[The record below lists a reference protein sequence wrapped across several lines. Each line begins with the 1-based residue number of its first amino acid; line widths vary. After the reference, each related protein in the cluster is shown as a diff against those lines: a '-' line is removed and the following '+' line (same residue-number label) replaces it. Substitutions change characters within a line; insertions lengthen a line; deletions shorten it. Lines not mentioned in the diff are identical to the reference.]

1 MGQAPVDERSDTGGM
16 VNAPDTL
23 TANAAILSAELDWLA
38 ELINARL
45 SAYFGAA
52 QTKTEGDAPAESPAA
67 SATPEPPQAPLGYV
81 APPALGDTLTPY
93 NRFLLFYE
101 WSYAERV
108 AIILA
113 LAPLL
118 RPQLLD
124 VFSTRN
130 TLFDR
135 PFTEFGGRREANG
148 AFIPNGETLAF
159 ILGGVD
165 LELRLRMRQIFEP
178 NHLFREHKILA
189 PAPTGVREPL
199 HTPLVIAEEFVALL
213 LSGEPRRPTF
223 GADFP
228 AQYIKTDLAWED
240 LILHPGT
247 RKQLDEILAWIEHGE
262 TLLSEWDMGG
272 RLRPGCR
279 CLFYGPPGT
288 GKSLTASLLGKA
300 SGRDV
305 YKIDL
310 SLVVSK
316 YIGETEKNL
325 DRVFE
330 QAENKDWILFF
341 DEADALFGKRSETKS
356 SHDRYANQETAFLLQ
371 RLETFTGIAI
381 LASNLRDNID
391 VAFARRFE
399 SVIYFPIPRA
409 EERQRLWSR
418 GFSAASRL
426 DPKLDLAEIAR
437 KHSLSG
443 GSIMN
448 VIRYASI
455 EALRRGENQ
464 ISADDVRVGIR
475 REYKKEGKGG

>member
-1 MGQAPVDERSDTGGM
+1 MSSADLLS
-16 VNAPDTL
+16 
-23 TANAAILSAELDWLA
+23 ANAAELSAELDWLRQ
-38 ELINARL
+38 LISVRFD
-45 SAYFGAA
+45 SYFGTAKQEPQDRPIVA
-52 QTKTEGDAPAESPAA
+52 IEAPPLGDI
-67 SATPEPPQAPLGYV
+67 ATPFA
-81 APPALGDTLTPY
+81 
-93 NRFLLFYE
+93 RFIRFYD

-113 LAPLL
+113 LARLL

-135 PFTEFGGRREANG
+135 PFTEFGGTRDPSG
-148 AFIPNGETLAF
+148 IFVPNGETLAF
-159 ILGGVD
+159 LLGGSD
-165 LELRLRMRQIFEP
+165 LEMRLRLRRLFEP
-178 NHLFREHKILA
+178 DHLFRVHKILA
-189 PAPTGVREPL
+189 PTTQGIREPL
-199 HTPLVIAEEFVALL
+199 QTPLVISEEFVALL

-228 AQYIKTDLAWED
+228 AQYISTDLDWQD

-247 RKQLDEILAWIEHGE
+247 RKQLDEILTWIEHGD
-262 TLLSEWDMGG
+262 TLLREWGMAG

-288 GKSLTASLLGKA
+288 GKSLTASLLGKT

-330 QAENKDWILFF
+330 QAEHKNWILFF
-341 DEADALFGKRSETKS
+341 DEADALFGKRSETRS

-399 SVIYFPIPRA
+399 SVIYFAIPRA
-409 EERQRLWSR
+409 DERHQLWQR
-418 GFSAASRL
+418 GFSTRATL
-426 DPKLDLAEIAR
+426 DSKLDLREVAR
-437 KHSLSG
+437 KHALSG

-448 VIRYASI
+448 VIRYVSL
-455 EALRRGENQ
+455 EALRRGGSM
-464 ISADDVRVGIR
+464 ISAADVHRGIA
-475 REYKKEGKGG
+475 REYKKEGKSG

>member
-1 MGQAPVDERSDTGGM
+1 VSSFDPLS
-16 VNAPDTL
+16 
-23 TANAAILSAELDWLA
+23 ANAVLLSAELDWLGR
-38 ELINARL
+38 LISGRFD
-45 SAYFGAA
+45 SYFGTDGQEPQGKQLVAV
-52 QTKTEGDAPAESPAA
+52 E
-67 SATPEPPQAPLGYV
+67 EPPPTD
-81 APPALGDTLTPY
+81 DTTPY
-93 NRFLLFYE
+93 GRFTRFYD
-101 WSYAERV
+101 WSYAERI

-113 LAPLL
+113 LARLL
-118 RPQLLD
+118 QPQLLD

-135 PFTEFGGRREANG
+135 PFTEFGGSRDQSG
-148 AFIPNGETLAF
+148 LFVPNGETLAF
-159 ILGGVD
+159 LLGGTD
-165 LELRLRMRQIFEP
+165 LEMRLRLRQLFEAD
-178 NHLFREHKILA
+178 HLFRVHKILA
-189 PAPTGVREPL
+189 PAPHGVREPL
-199 HTPLVIAEEFVALL
+199 QTPLTISEEFVALL

-228 AQYIKTDLAWED
+228 AQYISTELAWQD

-247 RKQLDEILAWIEHGE
+247 RKQLDEILTWIEHGD
-262 TLLSEWDMGG
+262 TLLREWGMAG

-288 GKSLTASLLGKA
+288 GKSLTASLLGKT

-341 DEADALFGKRSETKS
+341 DEADALFGKRSETRS

-399 SVIYFPIPRA
+399 SVIYFAIPRA
-409 EERQRLWSR
+409 DERYQLWQRA
-418 GFSAASRL
+418 FSSSVTL
-426 DPKLDLAEIAR
+426 DAKLDLREIAR
-437 KHSLSG
+437 KHALSG

-448 VIRYASI
+448 VIRYVSL
-455 EALRRGENQ
+455 EALRRGDST
-464 ISADDVRVGIR
+464 IRAADVHTGIA
-475 REYKKEGKGG
+475 REFKKEGKAG

>member
-1 MGQAPVDERSDTGGM
+1 M
-16 VNAPDTL
+16 NAPDVL
-23 TANAAILSAELDWLA
+23 AANAAFLSAELEWLA
-38 ELINARL
+38 TLISARFT
-45 SAYFGAA
+45 AYFGS
-52 QTKTEGDAPAESPAA
+52 APPTASKPAA
-67 SATPEPPQAPLGYV
+67 GPADGPADEPADGPADGLSTPPSEL
-81 APPALGDTLTPY
+81 PPAAPHGVSPPPIGDSLSPY
-93 NRFLLFYE
+93 ARFLRFYD
-101 WSYAERV
+101 WSYAERA

-113 LAPLL
+113 LTPLL

-135 PFTEFGGRREANG
+135 PFTEFGGRRDGSG

-165 LELRLRMRQIFEP
+165 LELRLRLRRLFEP
-178 NHLFREHKILA
+178 NHLFREHKLLA
-189 PAPTGVREPL
+189 PAPTGVHEPL
-199 HTPLVIAEEFVALL
+199 LTPLVIAEEFIALL

-228 AQYIKTDLAWED
+228 AQYIKTDLDWED
-240 LILHPGT
+240 LVLHPGT
-247 RKQLDEILAWIEHGE
+247 RKQLDEILAWIEHGG
-262 TLLSEWDMGG
+262 TLLGEWDMGG

-288 GKSLTASLLGKA
+288 GKSLTASLLGKV

-391 VAFARRFE
+391 IAFARRFE

-426 DPKLDLAEIAR
+426 DPKLDLGEIAR
-437 KHSLSG
+437 NHALSG

-464 ISADDVRVGIR
+464 ISAADVRVGIR
-475 REYKKEGKGG
+475 REYKKEGKAG